1 MEIELKQVHIGQAID
16 VRRKELGL
24 TKTEFGR
31 RIDVPQQHVNRILE
45 RETIET
51 SRLVRI
57 SEALDFNFFSLF
69 CQTRPSISGV
79 LAAISL
85 GGNANNQIGDT
96 ALAAQVLEAQHNI
109 EAFKATNEAL
119 KEQIELLKEQIS
131 RLDENLKDKN
141 EIIELLKERRPQ

>member
-24 TKTEFGR
+24 TKTEFGK

-51 SRLVRI
+51 SRLVKI
-57 SEALDFNFFSLF
+57 SNALDFNFFALY
-69 CQTRPSISGV
+69 CQIKPSISGV

-85 GGNANNQIGDT
+85 GGNANNQIGDA
-96 ALAAQVLEAQHNI
+96 ALAAQVIETQHSI
-109 EAFKATNEAL
+109 ETYKAANEAL

-131 RLDENLKDKN
+131 RMDENLKDKSA
-141 EIIELLKERRPQ
+141 IIELLKERRQ